1 MTVQWTLREML
12 ATQHGVFTSS
22 QLQML
27 IREKTRR
34 DISLRDLEELIE
46 RPPDILDLDMMLVLC
61 NDLTCAL
68 SDFCRVIPD
77 KKKPQ
82 DSV

>member
-1 MTVQWTLREML
+1 MTTQWTLREML

-34 DISLRDLEELIE
+34 DISLKELEELIE
-46 RPPDILDLDMMLVLC
+46 GPPDILDLDMMLVIC
-61 NDLTCAL
+61 NALKCAL
-68 SDFCRVIPD
+68 SDFCRVTPD
-77 KKKPQ
+77 KKRPP

>member
-12 ATQHGVFTSS
+12 ATQHGVFASS

-27 IREKTRR
+27 IREKMRR
-34 DISLRDLEELIE
+34 DISLKELEELIE
-46 RPPDILDLDMMLVLC
+46 GPPDILDLDMMLVLC
-61 NDLTCAL
+61 NALKCAL
-68 SDFCRVIPD
+68 SDFCRVTPD
-77 KKKPQ
+77 KKKPP

>member
-1 MTVQWTLREML
+1 MAVRWTLRELL

-34 DISLRDLEELIE
+34 DISLRELEELFKG
-46 RPPDILDLDMMLVLC
+46 PPDIFDFDMMQVLC
-61 NDLTCAL
+61 NALKCAL
-68 SDFCRVIPD
+68 SDFCRVTPD
-77 KKKPQ
+77 EKKPP